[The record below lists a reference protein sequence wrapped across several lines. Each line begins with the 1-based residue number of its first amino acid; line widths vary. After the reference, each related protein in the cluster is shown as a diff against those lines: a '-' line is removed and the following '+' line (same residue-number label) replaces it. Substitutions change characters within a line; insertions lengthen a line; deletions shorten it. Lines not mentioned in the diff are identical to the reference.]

1 MGSRD
6 REGELIPVARRVLFW
21 IVRLGV
27 ALVLVAAALAA
38 GRHGGGGALIVTAS
52 AATPLSITCP
62 APITAE
68 ADQVGGAFVV
78 PGTATATGDGVT
90 ISGPSPAVYP
100 LGTSTVTYAAT
111 DSSGDSVSC
120 QTTIT
125 VVDTTPPVITCPAP
139 ITAEATGNES
149 AFVVPGSATAF
160 DIAGPVTITGP
171 AAGSYPLGT
180 TTVTYSATDQS
191 GNRSSCS
198 SSIAV
203 VDTTPPSITCP
214 APITAEATGNE
225 SAFVVPG
232 SATAFDIAGP
242 VTITGPAA
250 GSYPLG
256 TTTVTYSATDQS
268 GNRSS
273 CSSSIAVVD
282 TTPPSITCPAP
293 ITAEAT
299 GNESAFVVPGSA
311 TAFDIA
317 GPVTITGPA
326 AGSYPLGT
334 TTVTYSA
341 TDQSGNRS
349 SCSSSIAVVDTTPPS
364 ITCPAPIT
372 AEATSFAGAV
382 VAPGA
387 ASASDIAGP
396 VTVAGPSGAATYP
409 LGTTTLTYT
418 ATDQS
423 GNQGSCTATITV
435 VDTTPPS
442 ISCPA
447 AVTVEATSVA
457 GAFVTPGAATASD
470 IAGPVTI
477 TGPAAGTYPLGTT
490 STTYTATDFVGNTN
504 SCHSSITVH
513 DTTAPSITITTP
525 AHTVYAIGQ
534 MVNASYSCSDAG
546 SGVASCTGT
555 VAGGT
560 SIDTSSAGTKSFTV
574 TAVDNVGNTSHQ
586 TVTYEV
592 GYNICTLYDSTR
604 AVQSGATIPIKL
616 EICDAA
622 GNDLSSAGIMLTAI
636 GVTQLSTSISG
647 PVMASGNANPD
658 NNFRFAG
665 PGYIYNL
672 STQGLSTGTYALA
685 FTISGDPTIHT
696 VYFQVK

>member
-111 DSSGDSVSC
+111 DSSGDSFSC

-125 VVDTTPPVITCPAP
+125 VVDSTPPV
-139 ITAEATGNES
+139 
-149 AFVVPGSATAF
+149 
-160 DIAGPVTITGP
+160 
-171 AAGSYPLGT
+171 
-180 TTVTYSATDQS
+180 
-191 GNRSSCS
+191 
-198 SSIAV
+198 
-203 VDTTPPSITCP
+203 ITCP

-423 GNQGSCTATITV
+423 GNQSSCTATITV

-555 VAGGT
+555 VASGT

>member
-214 APITAEATGNE
+214 APITAEAT
-225 SAFVVPG
+225 
-232 SATAFDIAGP
+232 
-242 VTITGPAA
+242 
-250 GSYPLG
+250 
-256 TTTVTYSATDQS
+256 
-268 GNRSS
+268 
-273 CSSSIAVVD
+273 
-282 TTPPSITCPAP
+282 
-293 ITAEAT
+293 
-299 GNESAFVVPGSA
+299 
-311 TAFDIA
+311 
-317 GPVTITGPA
+317 
-326 AGSYPLGT
+326 
-334 TTVTYSA
+334 
-341 TDQSGNRS
+341 
-349 SCSSSIAVVDTTPPS
+349 
-364 ITCPAPIT
+364 
-372 AEATSFAGAV
+372 SFAGAV

-423 GNQGSCTATITV
+423 GNQSSCTATITV

-513 DTTAPSITITTP
+513 DTTAPAITITTP

-534 MVNASYSCSDAG
+534 VVNASYSCSDIG
-546 SGVASCTGT
+546 SGVATCAGNVASGT
-555 VAGGT
+555 P
-560 SIDTSSAGTKSFTV
+560 IDTSSAGTKSFTV

-586 TVTYEV
+586 TVTYDV
-592 GYNICTLYDSTR
+592 GYGICTLYDSTK

-622 GNDLSSAGIMLTAI
+622 GNDLSSAGITLTAI

-658 NNFRFAG
+658 NNFRFAS

-672 STQGLSTGTYALA
+672 STKGLSTGTYALS

>member
-1 MGSRD
+1 M
-6 REGELIPVARRVLFW
+6 IPVARRVLFW
-21 IVRLGV
+21 VVRLGV
-27 ALVLVAAALAA
+27 ALVLVAAVLAA
-38 GRHGGGGALIVTAS
+38 GRHADAGALIVTAS

-78 PGTATATGDGVT
+78 PGAATATGDGVT
-90 ISGPSPAVYP
+90 ITSPSAGVFP
-100 LGTSTVTYAAT
+100 LGTTTVTYTAT

-160 DIAGPVTITGP
+160 DTAGPVTISSP

-191 GNRSSCS
+191 GNSSSCS
-198 SSIAV
+198 SSI
-203 VDTTPPSITCP
+203 T
-214 APITAEATGNE
+214 
-225 SAFVVPG
+225 
-232 SATAFDIAGP
+232 
-242 VTITGPAA
+242 
-250 GSYPLG
+250 
-256 TTTVTYSATDQS
+256 
-268 GNRSS
+268 
-273 CSSSIAVVD
+273 
-282 TTPPSITCPAP
+282 
-293 ITAEAT
+293 
-299 GNESAFVVPGSA
+299 
-311 TAFDIA
+311 
-317 GPVTITGPA
+317 
-326 AGSYPLGT
+326 
-334 TTVTYSA
+334 
-341 TDQSGNRS
+341 
-349 SCSSSIAVVDTTPPS
+349 VVDTTPPS

-387 ASASDIAGP
+387 ATGSDIAGP
-396 VTVAGPSGAATYP
+396 VTVTGPSGTATYPLGTTTLTFTATDFVGNTSSCATAITVVDTTPPSITCSAPITAEATSFAGAMVNPGSAVASDSASPVTVIGPGPGIYP

-418 ATDQS
+418 AKDQS
-423 GNQGSCTATITV
+423 GNQSSCTTTITV

-447 AVTVEATSVA
+447 PITVEATLVG

-477 TGPAAGTYPLGTT
+477 TGPAAGTDPLGTTTVTYTATDQSGNQSSCTTTITVVDTTPPSISCPAPITVEATSVAGAFVTPGVATASDIAGPVTITGPGAGTYPLGTT
-490 STTYTATDFVGNTN
+490 TTTYTATDAVGNTS
-504 SCHSSITVH
+504 SCNSSITVH
-513 DTTAPSITITTP
+513 DTTTPMITITTP

-534 MVNASYSCSDAG
+534 VVNASYSCSDTG
-546 SGVASCTGT
+546 SGVASCIGT
-555 VAGGT
+555 VASG
-560 SIDTSSAGTKSFTV
+560 SPIDTSSAGTKSFTV

-586 TVTYEV
+586 TVTYDV
-592 GYNICTLYDSTR
+592 GYKICTLYDSTK

-622 GNDLSSAGIMLTAI
+622 GNDMSSAGITLTAI

-665 PGYIYNL
+665 PGYVYNL
-672 STQGLSTGTYALA
+672 STKGLSTGTYALS

>member
-214 APITAEATGNE
+214 APITAEATSFAGAVVAPGAA
-225 SAFVVPG
+225 SA
-232 SATAFDIAGP
+232 SDIAGA
-242 VTITGPAA
+242 VTVAGPSGAA
-250 GSYPLG
+250 TYPLG
-256 TTTVTYSATDQS
+256 TTTLTYAATDQS
-268 GNRSS
+268 GNQSS
-273 CSSSIAVVD
+273 CTTTITVVD

-311 TAFDIA
+311 TASDIA
-317 GPVTITGPA
+317 GPLTITSPPA
-326 AGSYPLGT
+326 ASFPHAT
-334 TTVTYSA
+334 TTVTYYA

-349 SCSSSIAVVDTTPPS
+349 SCTTTIAVVDTTPPS

-372 AEATSFAGAV
+372 AEATSFAG
-382 VAPGA
+382 
-387 ASASDIAGP
+387 
-396 VTVAGPSGAATYP
+396 
-409 LGTTTLTYT
+409 
-418 ATDQS
+418 
-423 GNQGSCTATITV
+423 
-435 VDTTPPS
+435 
-442 ISCPA
+442 
-447 AVTVEATSVA
+447 
-457 GAFVTPGAATASD
+457 
-470 IAGPVTI
+470 
-477 TGPAAGTYPLGTT
+477 
-490 STTYTATDFVGNTN
+490 
-504 SCHSSITVH
+504 
-513 DTTAPSITITTP
+513 
-525 AHTVYAIGQ
+525 
-534 MVNASYSCSDAG
+534 
-546 SGVASCTGT
+546 
-555 VAGGT
+555 
-560 SIDTSSAGTKSFTV
+560 
-574 TAVDNVGNTSHQ
+574 
-586 TVTYEV
+586 
-592 GYNICTLYDSTR
+592 
-604 AVQSGATIPIKL
+604 
-616 EICDAA
+616 
-622 GNDLSSAGIMLTAI
+622 
-636 GVTQLSTSISG
+636 
-647 PVMASGNANPD
+647 
-658 NNFRFAG
+658 
-665 PGYIYNL
+665 
-672 STQGLSTGTYALA
+672 
-685 FTISGDPTIHT
+685 
-696 VYFQVK
+696 

>member
-38 GRHGGGGALIVTAS
+38 GRPSDAVALIVTAS

-125 VVDTTPPVITCPAP
+125 VVDTTPPSITCPAP

-372 AEATSFAGAV
+372 AEAT
-382 VAPGA
+382 
-387 ASASDIAGP
+387 
-396 VTVAGPSGAATYP
+396 
-409 LGTTTLTYT
+409 
-418 ATDQS
+418 
-423 GNQGSCTATITV
+423 GNES
-435 VDTTPPS
+435 
-442 ISCPA
+442 
-447 AVTVEATSVA
+447 
-457 GAFVTPGAATASD
+457 AFVVPGSATAFD

-477 TGPAAGTYPLGTT
+477 TGPAAGSYPLGTT
-490 STTYTATDFVGNTN
+490 TVTYSATDQSGNRS
-504 SCHSSITVH
+504 SCSSSIAVV
-513 DTTAPSITITTP
+513 DTTPPSITCPAPITAEATGNESAFVVPGSATAFDIAGPVTITGP
-525 AHTVYAIGQ
+525 A
-534 MVNASYSCSDAG
+534 AG
-546 SGVASCTGT
+546 SYPLGT
-555 VAGGT
+555 T
-560 SIDTSSAGTKSFTV
+560 
-574 TAVDNVGNTSHQ
+574 
-586 TVTYEV
+586 TVTYSA
-592 GYNICTLYDSTR
+592 TD
-604 AVQSGATIPIKL
+604 QSGNRSSCSSSIAVVDTTPPSITCPAPITAEATGNESAFVVPGSATAFDIAGPVTITGP
-616 EICDAA
+616 AA
-622 GNDLSSAGIMLTAI
+622 GS
-636 GVTQLSTSISG
+636 
-647 PVMASGNANPD
+647 
-658 NNFRFAG
+658 
-665 PGYIYNL
+665 Y
-672 STQGLSTGTYALA
+672 
-685 FTISGDPTIHT
+685 
-696 VYFQVK
+696 

>member
-38 GRHGGGGALIVTAS
+38 GRPSDAVALIVTAS

-125 VVDTTPPVITCPAP
+125 VVDTTPPSITCPAP

-372 AEATSFAGAV
+372 AEATGNESAFV
-382 VAPGA
+382 VPG
-387 ASASDIAGP
+387 SATAFDIAGP
-396 VTVAGPSGAATYP
+396 VTITGPAAGSYP
-409 LGTTTLTYT
+409 LGTTTVTYT

-423 GNQGSCTATITV
+423 GNQSSCTTTITV

-447 AVTVEATSVA
+447 PITVEATSVA
-457 GAFVTPGAATASD
+457 GAFVTPGVATASD

-490 STTYTATDFVGNTN
+490 TITYTATDAVGNTS
-504 SCHSSITVH
+504 SCNSSITVH
-513 DTTAPSITITTP
+513 DTTAPMITITTP

-534 MVNASYSCSDAG
+534 VVNASYSCSDIG
-546 SGVASCTGT
+546 SGVATCAGNVASGT
-555 VAGGT
+555 P
-560 SIDTSSAGTKSFTV
+560 IDTSSAGTKSFTV
-574 TAVDNVGNTSHQ
+574 TALDNVGNTSHQ
-586 TVTYEV
+586 TVTYDV
-592 GYNICTLYDSTR
+592 GYNICTLYDSTK
-604 AVQSGATIPIKL
+604 AVQSGATIPIRL

-622 GNDLSSAGIMLTAI
+622 GNDLSSAGITLTAI

>member
-214 APITAEATGNE
+214 APITAEAT
-225 SAFVVPG
+225 
-232 SATAFDIAGP
+232 
-242 VTITGPAA
+242 
-250 GSYPLG
+250 
-256 TTTVTYSATDQS
+256 
-268 GNRSS
+268 
-273 CSSSIAVVD
+273 
-282 TTPPSITCPAP
+282 
-293 ITAEAT
+293 
-299 GNESAFVVPGSA
+299 
-311 TAFDIA
+311 
-317 GPVTITGPA
+317 
-326 AGSYPLGT
+326 
-334 TTVTYSA
+334 
-341 TDQSGNRS
+341 
-349 SCSSSIAVVDTTPPS
+349 
-364 ITCPAPIT
+364 
-372 AEATSFAGAV
+372 SFAGAV

-387 ASASDIAGP
+387 ASASDIAGA
-396 VTVAGPSGAATYP
+396 VAVAGPSGAATYP
-409 LGTTTLTYT
+409 LGTTTRTYT

-423 GNQGSCTATITV
+423 GNQSSCTTTITV

-555 VAGGT
+555 VASGT